1 MKSLFLNKYGK
12 IHIVGIGGI
21 GMSAIARVLVQMNYS
36 VSGSDATPSSL
47 THKLETEGIKILKGH
62 KAENIGDAELVIYSS
77 AIKSDNPELREAKRK
92 NVPVVKRPEILSA
105 IMKLGYGIGI
115 AGSHGKTTVTSM
127 VTSIFRSA
135 SLSPTVV
142 VGGIIQELGE
152 SNAVYGDGEYVVME
166 ADEYDRTFLALN
178 PDIAVITNV
187 EAEHLDIYGNYESV
201 KDAFVEFANK
211 VPFYGAVF
219 CSVENEGVKEI
230 LPKINSPVITYG
242 FNPKAD
248 IVAVNVDSNEHGTS
262 FDVGFKGDN
271 LGRFEL
277 RLFGKHN
284 VLNSLA
290 AIGVAKEL
298 RIDNETI
305 RHALSRFSGAERR
318 FQLLYDG
325 NVKIVDDYAHH
336 PTEIRA
342 TIDAARSL
350 ASGRIISVFQP
361 HLFTRTRD
369 FYKEFA
375 KALSETD
382 VIVVLDVYPAR
393 EEPLPGI
400 TGELIAEE
408 LKRLGKDNV
417 YFMAKKRK
425 LPSLLRKIIRDG
437 DLIIAM
443 GAGDITALIHE
454 FAEEMKRTE
463 ESK

>member
-1 MKSLFLNKYGK
+1 
-12 IHIVGIGGI
+12 
-21 GMSAIARVLVQMNYS
+21 
-36 VSGSDATPSSL
+36 
-47 THKLETEGIKILKGH
+47 
-62 KAENIGDAELVIYSS
+62 
-77 AIKSDNPELREAKRK
+77 
-92 NVPVVKRPEILSA
+92 
-105 IMKLGYGIGI
+105 
-115 AGSHGKTTVTSM
+115 
-127 VTSIFRSA
+127 
-135 SLSPTVV
+135 
-142 VGGIIQELGE
+142 
-152 SNAVYGDGEYVVME
+152 
-166 ADEYDRTFLALN
+166 
-178 PDIAVITNV
+178 
-187 EAEHLDIYGNYESV
+187 
-201 KDAFVEFANK
+201 
-211 VPFYGAVF
+211 
-219 CSVENEGVKEI
+219 VENEGVKEI

-417 YFMAKKRK
+417 YFMAEKRK